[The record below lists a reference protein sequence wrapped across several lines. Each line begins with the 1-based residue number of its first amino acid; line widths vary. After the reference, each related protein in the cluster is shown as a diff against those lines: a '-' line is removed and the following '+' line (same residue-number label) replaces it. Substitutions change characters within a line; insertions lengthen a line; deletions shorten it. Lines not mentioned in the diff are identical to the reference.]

1 MKLSDIPEYIE
12 SGLIESKKFDGVIEI
27 PEQTERRILCF
38 DSSHAFKREDLNG
51 MIGVKT
57 MNMPSMFGGIDAAVY
72 MKKKCP
78 FAPYLFRDE
87 RGSRW
92 TVKGKTREFRNL
104 DYPEKSSV
112 SKGIVIDF
120 KEELREII
128 RHWKPRETR
137 RSDKVLG
144 KIYRYNKLLIE
155 NGFSPEEFEV
165 VKEKSDLLN
174 MLDFRDLTLAEIR
187 RNYNTP
193 GAIFERNGEEWLVDN
208 EGRLVNPKNGKEAR
222 WELGWKVV
230 LWNTTEFPKRH

>member
-27 PEQTERRILCF
+27 PEQTGRRILCF
-38 DSSHAFKREDLNG
+38 DSSHAFRREDLNG
-51 MIGVKT
+51 IIGVKI

-72 MKKKCP
+72 MKEKCP

-87 RGSRW
+87 QGSRW

-104 DYPEKSSV
+104 DHPKQTTFL
-112 SKGIVIDF
+112 KGIVIDF

-128 RHWKPRETR
+128 RHWKPKETK

-165 VKEKSDLLN
+165 VKERGDLLN
-174 MLDFRDLTLAEIR
+174 MLDLENLTLGEIR

-193 GAIFERNGEEWLVDN
+193 GAIFERDGEEWLVDT